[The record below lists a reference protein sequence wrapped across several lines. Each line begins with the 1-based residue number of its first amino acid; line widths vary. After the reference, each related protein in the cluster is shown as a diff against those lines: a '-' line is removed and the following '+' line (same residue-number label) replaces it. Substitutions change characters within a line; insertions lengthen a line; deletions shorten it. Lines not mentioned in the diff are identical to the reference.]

1 MRVRFRRILG
11 KNATL
16 LGIGG
21 LLPTNCFNPLIQL
34 TDGGYGYDTAQTPS
48 GTIEPT
54 YTTDGTFIYSVRFY
68 STGEFIYQFG
78 IAGDQQ
84 LFQDEAETLPVTLII
99 IKGKRENVEI
109 SWNETNLRYEGFNV
123 DMATNAIE
131 LVGEEVCFAV
141 VVIPRIIVWY
151 DLATLEVEVED
162 VVA

>member
-1 MRVRFRRILG
+1 MKFG
-11 KNATL
+11 FNF
-16 LGIGG
+16 G
-21 LLPTNCFNPLIQL
+21 LSGSGEIIPTNCFNPLIQL

-54 YTTDGTFIYSVRFY
+54 YTADGTFIYSVRFY
-68 STGEFIYQFG
+68 ATGEFIYQFG

-109 SWNETNLRYEGFNV
+109 SWNETNLRYEGFNLE
-123 DMATNAIE
+123 MATNAIE
-131 LVGEEVCFAV
+131 SLGEEVCFTV
-141 VVIPRIIVWY
+141 VVVPRIIVWY
-151 DLATLEVEVED
+151 DLAILEVEVEVED